1 MKKKILALVFCFI
14 MLFSISSFAD
24 INGRGVVD
32 ADALN
37 VRLTPDMD
45 GEICGKLLNGEVV
58 DIITKTGDWFEIVYG
73 GESCFV
79 HSDYIMA
86 SRKKIEN
93 IQVPEEETL
102 DDTTGIE
109 EGERVAGV
117 QSVEGRIKAA
127 EVVEL
132 AKSFLGTPY
141 VWGGESLEEGGF
153 DCSGLVHYVYSQF
166 GIKLNRVACDQKKNG
181 VAVDLLALMP
191 GDIVLF
197 WNRTYYS
204 EINHVGI
211 YVGNNSF
218 IHAPQ
223 TGDVVKITT
232 LESGYYAKN
241 LVAAR
246 RIFE

>member
-1 MKKKILALVFCFI
+1 MKIKILVFLLIFS
-14 MLFSISSFAD
+14 FSITCHGAE
-24 INGRGVVD
+24 IMGYGVVD
-32 ADALN
+32 ADVLN
-37 VRLTPDMD
+37 VRSTPDME
-45 GEICGKLLNGEVV
+45 GEICGKLIDGEKV
-58 DIITKTGDWFEIVYG
+58 DIITKTGEWFEILY
-73 GESCFV
+73 EDKSSFV
-79 HSDYIMA
+79 HSDYILA
-86 SRKKIEN
+86 SRRKNNETEAK
-93 IQVPEEETL
+93 EEEPPKKT
-102 DDTTGIE
+102 
-109 EGERVAGV
+109 APP
-117 QSVEGRIKAA
+117 QSLEGREKAA

-141 VWGGESLEEGGF
+141 VWGGESPEEGF
-153 DCSGLVHYVYSQF
+153 DCSGLVFYVYSQF
-166 GIKLNRVACDQKKNG
+166 DVDLYRVAADQRKNG
-181 VAVDLLALMP
+181 TEVDLLSLMP

-204 EINHVGI
+204 DINHVGI

-232 LESGYYAKN
+232 LESGYYKNN

>member
-1 MKKKILALVFCFI
+1 MKIKLLSFILMTALILPLHC
-14 MLFSISSFAD
+14 LGAD
-24 INGRGVVD
+24 IQGSGTVK
-32 ADALN
+32 ADVLN
-37 VRLTPDMD
+37 VRLTPDMEGD
-45 GEICGKLLNGEVV
+45 ICGKLLDGEKV
-58 DIITKTGDWFEIVYG
+58 DIITKTGQWYEILY
-73 GESCFV
+73 EDKSCFV

-86 SRKKIEN
+86 SRKKDVQDEP
-93 IQVPEEETL
+93 VADEVKSEEKIATS
-102 DDTTGIE
+102 
-109 EGERVAGV
+109 
-117 QSVEGRIKAA
+117 QSAEGRVKAA
-127 EVVEL
+127 ELVEF
-132 AKSFLGTPY
+132 AKTFLGTPY
-141 VWGGESLEEGGF
+141 VWGGETPEEGF
-153 DCSGLVHYVYSQF
+153 DCSGLVYYVYSQF
-166 GIKLNRVACDQKKNG
+166 DVDLYRVACDQKKNG
-181 VAVDLLALMP
+181 VAVDLLSLMP

-232 LESGYYAKN
+232 LESGYYANN